1 MQRRMSHQIPG
12 VLFILAVASALSL
25 AWWAPAAANEIVI
38 AVWTSPEAENLKRA
52 APVIAQKT
60 GLRVEIDE
68 IARDAYRSKV
78 STTLLSK
85 APAWQW
91 RRNGPTA

>member
-1 MQRRMSHQIPG
+1 MTG
-12 VLFILAVASALSL
+12 
-25 AWWAPAAANEIVI
+25 AAACRASSRAADKEVVI

-52 APVIAQKT
+52 APIIAQKT
-60 GLRVEIDE
+60 GLKVEIDE

-85 APAWQW
+85 APRVGRGLDA
-91 RRNGPTA
+91 RRVGARVRQGGRA

>member
-1 MQRRMSHQIPG
+1 MQRRMSHQVLG
-12 VLFILAVASALSL
+12 VLFLAAVAIALL
-25 AWWAPAAANEIVI
+25 PAGSSTAADNEVVV

-68 IARDAYRSKV
+68 IARDAYRS
-78 STTLLSK
+78 
-85 APAWQW
+85 
-91 RRNGPTA
+91 